1 MSSDPFWLN
10 DFSIIFKSDKLLR
23 FIPSKSMSL
32 EEKLNSIVRFGLYLS
47 ILLMVLKE
55 NYLYMY
61 IFVFSL
67 IITYIIYV
75 FKDDTK
81 EKFNNQ
87 EKKTLSDIEEI
98 NEIELTDDESCREP
112 TKNNPFMN
120 PLLPDNYKNIKKSC
134 SYTDPIKEKIDNYF
148 YDNLFDDTSKLYGKR
163 NSQRNFYSMPSTTI
177 PNDQD
182 GFAKWCYRVPKTC
195 KEGNR
200 DECYKNIHE
209 RHDAKKNY

>member
-81 EKFNNQ
+81 EKFNNKG
-87 EKKTLSDIEEI
+87 EKELSNIEEI
-98 NEIELTDDESCREP
+98 NEIELTEHESCRKP

-120 PLLPDNYKNIKKSC
+120 PLLPDNYETIKKSC
-134 SYTDPIKEKIDNYF
+134 PYTDPIKEKIDNYF

-182 GFAKWCYRVPKTC
+182 GFAKWCYKVPKTC
-195 KEGNR
+195 KEGNTE
-200 DECYKNIHE
+200 ECYKNIHE
-209 RHDAKKNY
+209 RHDA

>member
-10 DFSIIFKSDKLLR
+10 DFSIIFESDKLLR

-61 IFVFSL
+61 FFIFCL

-75 FKDDTK
+75 FNDNTN
-81 EKFNNQ
+81 EKFENQ
-87 EKKTLSDIEEI
+87 SNRELSDIEEI
-98 NEIELTDDESCREP
+98 NEIELTDDEFCRKP

-120 PLLPDNYKNIKKSC
+120 PLLPDNYKTIKKSC

-195 KEGNR
+195 KEGNTE
-200 DECYKNIHE
+200 ECYKNIHE
-209 RHDAKKNY
+209 RHNDKIY